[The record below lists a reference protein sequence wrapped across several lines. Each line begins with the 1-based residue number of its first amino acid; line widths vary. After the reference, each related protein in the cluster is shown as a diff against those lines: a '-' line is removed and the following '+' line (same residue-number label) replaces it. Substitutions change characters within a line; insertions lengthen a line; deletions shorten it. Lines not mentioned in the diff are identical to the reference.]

1 MPVFGPLFEFVF
13 AGKHRVFPQTLSSR
27 VVRYDKVR
35 YLILS
40 TKVLR
45 RRACALHRDSPAMAI
60 RWSHCMI
67 PSLKMLFT
75 SIHSVLVMLPR
86 PTGAYLRKHPRLAG
100 HSDLQN
106 AATHRGSQQGGNK
119 WATMKQLIFFFTSVH
134 VGTAHSA
141 YCRL

>member
-1 MPVFGPLFEFVF
+1 
-13 AGKHRVFPQTLSSR
+13 
-27 VVRYDKVR
+27 
-35 YLILS
+35 
-40 TKVLR
+40 
-45 RRACALHRDSPAMAI
+45 
-60 RWSHCMI
+60 MI

-119 WATMKQLIFFFTSVH
+119 WATMKQLIFFLRVCMWAQRTLHTAGSSSFT
-134 VGTAHSA
+134 
-141 YCRL
+141 